1 MTCHFI
7 IGEDGSR
14 MIVCT
19 RGERPDEMTEL
30 KKAMTCRKWEICSK
44 CESYETC
51 QRVLAKRKEREGER
65 HRHGVYTS
73 TKE

>member
-19 RGERPDEMTEL
+19 RGPQRDEMGEL
-30 KKAMTCRKWEICSK
+30 KRAMACRKWEICSK

-51 QRVLAKRKEREGER
+51 QRVLAKRTGRG
-65 HRHGVYTS
+65 GG
-73 TKE
+73 